1 MDNMVKKID
10 WLNIGLLAMSLTL
23 AYILPFRLFIF
34 SYAILGPLHYLT
46 EIHWLKSK
54 NYFIHKQLNFQEQF
68 LYLGIIISTISF
80 AHIYAI
86 SYFKSS
92 ILNVFSFQV
101 LILFAFILSLS
112 MLWIK
117 KPSGVIIAGIM
128 SYILAV
134 CIRLLL
140 PKWILIAGMLLP
152 TIVHVFVFTALFMLF
167 GANKSKSSPGYIAF
181 ALLILIPIIIAWAP
195 INITDNSTPDIQ
207 DSLTRTGMSQLN
219 HTLSKIISLLD
230 WRDLSLPINAYLKIQ
245 VFIAFAY
252 TYHYLNW
259 FSKTSVIGWR
269 KSMSSN
275 GYKWVLVVWLASITL
290 YFYDFTT
297 GFYALFFLSSLH
309 VILELPLN
317 MVTIKNLLP
326 SFTQKNP
333 HS

>member
-1 MDNMVKKID
+1 
-10 WLNIGLLAMSLTL
+10 
-23 AYILPFRLFIF
+23 
-34 SYAILGPLHYLT
+34 
-46 EIHWLKSK
+46 
-54 NYFIHKQLNFQEQF
+54 
-68 LYLGIIISTISF
+68 
-80 AHIYAI
+80 
-86 SYFKSS
+86 
-92 ILNVFSFQV
+92 
-101 LILFAFILSLS
+101 
-112 MLWIK
+112 
-117 KPSGVIIAGIM
+117 GVIIAGIM

-297 GFYALFFLSSLH
+297 GFYALFF
-309 VILELPLN
+309 
-317 MVTIKNLLP
+317 
-326 SFTQKNP
+326 
-333 HS
+333 